1 MACVHARVVDRSVLK
16 LIRMWLEAPVVE
28 RVEGQG
34 GGSKWSRPKKG
45 TPQGGVASPL
55 LANLYLH
62 WFDALFHG
70 PEGPARK
77 ADAKMVRYA
86 DDFVV
91 MAKQMGSEIVEFIES
106 RLEGKFQLEINRDK
120 TRVVNLRE
128 PGESLNFLGYTYR
141 YDRDLKG
148 RDRRYLN
155 VFPSK
160 KAVQR
165 EREKLHEMT
174 DSHQCFKPIP
184 DLIGELNRHL
194 KGWANYFSL
203 GYPISAYCEIDRYVG
218 DRLIQ
223 HLQRRSQRP
232 YQPPQGESWVGHLLR
247 LGLVRLS
254 ELVHA

>member
-1 MACVHARVVDRSVLK
+1 VRVVDRSVLQ
-16 LIRMWLEAPVVE
+16 LIRMWLQAPVVE
-28 RVEGQG
+28 RSEGQG

-55 LANLYLH
+55 LANLYWH
-62 WFDALFHG
+62 WFEALFHG
-70 PEGPARK
+70 RPGPARK
-77 ADAKMVRYA
+77 ADAKLVRYA

-91 MAKQMGSEIVEFIES
+91 LAKRLGAETVEFIES
-106 RLEGKFQLEINRDK
+106 RLEGKFQLPINRDK

-128 PGESLNFLGYTYR
+128 AGASLNFLGYTFR

-148 RDRRYLN
+148 RGRKYLN

-184 DLIGELNRHL
+184 VLIGELN
-194 KGWANYFSL
+194 
-203 GYPISAYCEIDRYVG
+203 C
-218 DRLIQ
+218 
-223 HLQRRSQRP
+223 
-232 YQPPQGESWVGHLLR
+232 
-247 LGLVRLS
+247 
-254 ELVHA
+254 